1 MQQQL
6 SEQWIGAE
14 VIGYAAN
21 GTSLPGEN
29 WEIQIRL
36 NTGTVV
42 KVRGTVRYDRAYH
55 PQPSNTSVTKGD
67 GMTNI
72 LRLYQHL
79 ADNLSDMVE
88 EGQLNCLRTE
98 DYTFLVELLAK
109 IADAEAV
116 QK

>member
-1 MQQQL
+1 
-6 SEQWIGAE
+6 
-14 VIGYAAN
+14 
-21 GTSLPGEN
+21 
-29 WEIQIRL
+29 
-36 NTGTVV
+36 
-42 KVRGTVRYDRAYH
+42 
-55 PQPSNTSVTKGD
+55 
-67 GMTNI
+67 MTNI

-88 EGQLNCLRTE
+88 EGRLNCLRTE